1 MVALATTLAAGF
13 LTSGFDFV
21 AVAFALAAGALVVED
36 LIAFPLVVFFDAASL
51 GAAVFLTAVAEVFAG
66 FEAM

>member
-1 MVALATTLAAGF
+1 LAAGF
-13 LTSGFDFV
+13 LIVGFDFV
-21 AVAFALAAGALVVED
+21 AVAFALTAGALVVED

-51 GAAVFLTAVAEVFAG
+51 GAAAFLTAVAEVFAG

>member
-1 MVALATTLAAGF
+1 V
-13 LTSGFDFV
+13 GFDFV
-21 AVAFALAAGALVVED
+21 AVAFALTAGALVVED

-51 GAAVFLTAVAEVFAG
+51 GAAAFLTAVAEVFAG